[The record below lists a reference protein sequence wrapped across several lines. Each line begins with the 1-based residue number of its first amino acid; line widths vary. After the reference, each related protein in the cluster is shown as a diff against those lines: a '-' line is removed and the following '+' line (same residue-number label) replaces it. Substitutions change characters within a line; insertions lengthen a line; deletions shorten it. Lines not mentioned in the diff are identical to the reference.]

1 MTGVQ
6 TCALPICAVSAAGP
20 AQLLGEPAEPFEC
33 EESPAGAL
41 TLQTIFDTAARND
54 LWVVP
59 GCFFC
64 GCKSIFS
71 SVFVQN
77 TPKNMGGGGVQKLRT
92 G

>member
-1 MTGVQ
+1 M
-6 TCALPICAVSAAGP
+6 
-20 AQLLGEPAEPFEC
+20 
-33 EESPAGAL
+33 
-41 TLQTIFDTAARND
+41 LQTIFDTAARND

-77 TPKNMGGGGVQKLRT
+77 TPKNMGGGYKSFVQDEDCTLLWECYTLGV
-92 G
+92 

>member
-1 MTGVQ
+1 M
-6 TCALPICAVSAAGP
+6 
-20 AQLLGEPAEPFEC
+20 
-33 EESPAGAL
+33 
-41 TLQTIFDTAARND
+41 LQTIFDTAARND

-77 TPKNMGGGGVQKLRT
+77 TPKNMGGGTKASYRMKIALCCGNVIL
-92 G
+92 